1 MNKAYWYKNGV
12 VFVKDT
18 KGKVRNVVY
27 SPNLKQ
33 ILLQENLIETIE
45 NEIKKLQKKNKKFEE
60 RYKSDWDV
68 LLDVYAPMI
77 ALFLGYF
84 IILLDSIVTFNFL
97 KLFSLPFILPFV
109 GISVVYALLTIKRKK
124 AYLKR
129 CHKVSGRECQISFLE
144 KQMEEEKTK
153 LDEMQQLKAYFVG
166 IKIRITKINTRISMK
181 KVYENYSFYYNC
193 GFLASDFYDHYQENN
208 CLPEHL
214 TEYYTDSQIKEIE
227 EYIQK
232 EGPRLSKRLH

>member
-1 MNKAYWYKNGV
+1 MNKAYWYKNGK

-60 RYKSDWDV
+60 RYGSNEDV
-68 LLDVYAPMI
+68 LLDVFAPVI
-77 ALFLGYF
+77 ALFFGG
-84 IILLDSIVTFNFL
+84 IILTFMRISKFGL
-97 KLFSLPFILPFV
+97 SGLFSLPYLLTFG
-109 GISVVYALLTIKRKK
+109 GISVLYVALTYKRIR

-129 CHKVSGRECQISFLE
+129 CHEVSARRCQIVFLE
-144 KQMEEEKTK
+144 NQIVKEKIKLAEERK
-153 LDEMQQLKAYFVG
+153 LTACFVG
-166 IKIRITKINTRISMK
+166 NKIKITKINTRTSIK
-181 KVYENYSFYYNC
+181 DVYENYEFYYEC
-193 GFLASDFYDHYQENN
+193 GFLASTFYEYYQANN
-208 CLPEHL
+208 CLPKHL
-214 TEYYTDSQIKEIE
+214 PNYYNESEIREIE

>member
-1 MNKAYWYKNGV
+1 MNKAYWYKNRK

-45 NEIKKLQKKNKKFEE
+45 NEIKKLQKKNKKFDE
-60 RYKSDWDV
+60 RYKSDGDV
-68 LLDVYAPMI
+68 LLDVFAPLI
-77 ALFLGYF
+77 ALFFGG
-84 IILLDSIVTFNFL
+84 IILTFMQISKFGL
-97 KLFSLPFILPFV
+97 SGLFSLPYLLTFG
-109 GISVVYALLTIKRKK
+109 GISVLYVALTIKRKK
-124 AYLKR
+124 AYIKR
-129 CHKVSGRECQISFLE
+129 CNKVSGRECQINFLE
-144 KQMEEEKTK
+144 KQMEEEKIK
-153 LDEMQQLKAYFVG
+153 LDEEKKLTACFVEN
-166 IKIRITKINTRISMK
+166 KIRITKINTRISMK
-181 KVYENYSFYYNC
+181 KVYENYNFYYNC
-193 GFLASDFYDHYQENN
+193 GFLASAFYDHYQKNN

>member
-45 NEIKKLQKKNKKFEE
+45 NEIKKLQKKNKKFDE
-60 RYKSDWDV
+60 RYKSDGDV
-68 LLDVYAPMI
+68 LLDIYAPLI
-77 ALFLGYF
+77 ALFFGG
-84 IILLDSIVTFNFL
+84 IILTFTRLSKFGL
-97 KLFSLPFILPFV
+97 SGLFSLPYLLTFG
-109 GISVVYALLTIKRKK
+109 GISVLYVALTIKRKK
-124 AYLKR
+124 AYIKR
-129 CHKVSGRECQISFLE
+129 CNKVSGRECQINFLE

-153 LDEMQQLKAYFVG
+153 LAEERKLTARFVG
-166 IKIRITKINTRISMK
+166 NKIKITKINTRISIK
-181 KVYENYSFYYNC
+181 DVYENYGFYYNC
-193 GFLASDFYDHYQENN
+193 GFLASTFYDHYQANN